1 MRQGVENYFN
11 SISLNSPLP
20 TFIYLH
26 FQNNYIFIFILLIL
40 YPLFRVFNKII
51 IFIFILLIL
60 YSLIKQN
67 NLNLNEQIYLKVQ
80 KDGILNKMEKMNDL
94 NELYLLVSVTRNA
107 VTFTEKL
114 QLKIITSE

>member
-11 SISLNSPLP
+11 SISINSSLP

-26 FQNNYIFIFILLIL
+26 FQNNY
-40 YPLFRVFNKII
+40 

-80 KDGILNKMEKMNDL
+80 KDGFLTKWK
-94 NELYLLVSVTRNA
+94 
-107 VTFTEKL
+107 K
-114 QLKIITSE
+114 

>member
-26 FQNNYIFIFILLIL
+26 FQNNY
-40 YPLFRVFNKII
+40 